1 MLNPS
6 CICLVSDYTRVAM
19 HETQLKMIIITLG
32 VARDLIFCAKQAIL
46 AHLPRS
52 LLIGCLLQT
61 EGLRIRC
68 VGVLCQQS
76 QLLHVYCVCTHR
88 HTCCLFGVN
97 MFNEGDFLSQLSDR
111 FLLLSFFVSLWKMF
125 FIHTCTQMYVCRW
138 MLGLCQEERAR
149 VRDRKNEGEVI
160 CAWQRLGC
168 ICSVWH
174 TVLSLQQLGHSLGTC
189 AKGQNSLSVSCLLL
203 NADWQLGFFV
213 CVCVY
218 VSHLCYSTRTCVS
231 NWQAGRNTPHIAG
244 RQM

>member
-1 MLNPS
+1 MCGDAVPT
-6 CICLVSDYTRVAM
+6 VTTVA
-19 HETQLKMIIITLG
+19 H
-32 VARDLIFCAKQAIL
+32 
-46 AHLPRS
+46 
-52 LLIGCLLQT
+52 
-61 EGLRIRC
+61 
-68 VGVLCQQS
+68 VLC
-76 QLLHVYCVCTHR
+76 LHTHAVC
-88 HTCCLFGVN
+88 LGVN
-97 MFNEGDFLSQLSDR
+97 MFNKGDFLSQLTD
-111 FLLLSFFVSLWKMF
+111 FFFFFVSLWKMF
-125 FIHTCTQMYVCRW
+125 FIHTYTQMYVCRW

-149 VRDRKNEGEVI
+149 GRDRKNEGEVI

-218 VSHLCYSTRTCVS
+218 VSHLCYSTRMCVS
-231 NWQAGRNTPHIAG
+231 NWQAGRNTPQIAG

>member
-1 MLNPS
+1 
-6 CICLVSDYTRVAM
+6 M

-46 AHLPRS
+46 AHLPHS

-111 FLLLSFFVSLWKMF
+111 FLLLFFFCFAMKNVLYTYMYTDVCMQMNAGFVSGRKSKSER
-125 FIHTCTQMYVCRW
+125 QKERGRGY
-138 MLGLCQEERAR
+138 LCMTET
-149 VRDRKNEGEVI
+149 
-160 CAWQRLGC
+160 RLY
-168 ICSVWH
+168 
-174 TVLSLQQLGHSLGTC
+174 L
-189 AKGQNSLSVSCLLL
+189 
-203 NADWQLGFFV
+203 
-213 CVCVY
+213 
-218 VSHLCYSTRTCVS
+218 
-231 NWQAGRNTPHIAG
+231 
-244 RQM
+244 